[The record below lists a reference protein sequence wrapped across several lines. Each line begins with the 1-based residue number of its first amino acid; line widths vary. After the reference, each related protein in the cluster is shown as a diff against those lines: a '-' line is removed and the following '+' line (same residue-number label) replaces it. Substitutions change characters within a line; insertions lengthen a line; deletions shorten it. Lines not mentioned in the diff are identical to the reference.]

1 MIAHA
6 NPPGIFD
13 LIAHYETFRARFQSW
28 SADRQRFVIDVS
40 RDRCKQEPDP
50 EFRDFLASITT
61 DLEFLSIHP
70 TKGGAQ

>member
-13 LIAHYETFRARFQSW
+13 LIAHYESFRARFQTW

-40 RDRCKQEPDP
+40 RDRCKQELDP
-50 EFRDFLASITT
+50 EFRDLLANITA
-61 DLEFLSIHP
+61 DLESLRP
-70 TKGGAQ
+70 ATMKGT